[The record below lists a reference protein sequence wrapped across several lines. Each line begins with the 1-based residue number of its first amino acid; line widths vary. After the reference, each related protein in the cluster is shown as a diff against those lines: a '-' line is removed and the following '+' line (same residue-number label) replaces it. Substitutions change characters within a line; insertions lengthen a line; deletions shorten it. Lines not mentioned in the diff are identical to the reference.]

1 MGGVEVYENTEVF
14 MTKHS
19 KRSTFVACIA
29 LMMSVV
35 FGGGLWAQDKPA
47 DTKKLYNEIAGN
59 YEFQVEGQIMVI
71 NFFEKDGKL
80 YGAPVGE
87 TPEEILPVKGSPLKF
102 EVFVSAN
109 GQLYQLEFVRNEKDV
124 IDKCILRVGG
134 MEIAGIKK

>member
-1 MGGVEVYENTEVF
+1 MGGVAVYENMEVF

-35 FGGGLWAQDKPA
+35 LCRGLWAQDKPV

-109 GQLYQLEFVRNEKDV
+109 GQLYQLEFVRNEKNI
-124 IDKCILRVGG
+124 IDKCLMRVGG
-134 MEIAGIKK
+134 MEIVGIKK

>member
-1 MGGVEVYENTEVF
+1 

-19 KRSTFVACIA
+19 KRSTFVACIT

-35 FGGGLWAQDKPA
+35 LCRGLWAQDKPV

-59 YEFQVEGQIMVI
+59 YEFQPEGQIMVI

-124 IDKCILRVGG
+124 IDKCIMRVGG
-134 MEIAGIKK
+134 MEIVGIKK

>member
-1 MGGVEVYENTEVF
+1 
-14 MTKHS
+14 MTNHS
-19 KRSTFVACIA
+19 KRSTFVAFVA

-35 FGGGLWAQDKPA
+35 LCRGLWAQDKPQDKPV

-59 YEFQVEGQIMVI
+59 YEFQAEGQIMVI
-71 NFFEKDGKL
+71 NFFEKEGKL

>member
-1 MGGVEVYENTEVF
+1 MGGVAVYEDMEVF

-35 FGGGLWAQDKPA
+35 LCRGLWAQDKPI

-59 YEFQVEGQIMVI
+59 YELQAEGQIMVI
-71 NFFEKDGKL
+71 SFFEKDGKL

-109 GQLYQLEFVRNEKDV
+109 GQLYQLEFIRNEKDV

>member
-1 MGGVEVYENTEVF
+1 

-19 KRSTFVACIA
+19 KRSTFVACVV

-35 FGGGLWAQDKPA
+35 LCRGLWAQDKPV

-59 YEFQVEGQIMVI
+59 YEFQAEGQIMVI

>member
-1 MGGVEVYENTEVF
+1 

-19 KRSTFVACIA
+19 KRSTFVACVA

-35 FGGGLWAQDKPA
+35 LCQGLWAQDKPV

-59 YEFQVEGQIMVI
+59 YEFQAEGQIMVI

-124 IDKCILRVGG
+124 IDKCVLRVGG

>member
-1 MGGVEVYENTEVF
+1 

-19 KRSTFVACIA
+19 KRSTFVAFVA
-29 LMMSVV
+29 LMTAVV
-35 FGGGLWAQDKPA
+35 LGPGLGAQDKPV

-59 YEFQVEGQIMVI
+59 YEFQAEGQTMVV
-71 NFFEKDGKL
+71 NFFEKEGKL

-87 TPEEILPVKGSPLKF
+87 TPEEILPVKGSLLKF

-109 GQLYQLEFVRNEKDV
+109 GQLYQLEFVRNEKNI
-124 IDKCILRVGG
+124 IDKCIMRVAG

>member
-1 MGGVEVYENTEVF
+1 

-19 KRSTFVACIA
+19 KRSTFGACVA

-35 FGGGLWAQDKPA
+35 LCRGLWAQDKPV

-109 GQLYQLEFVRNEKDV
+109 GQLYQLEFIRNEKDV

>member
-1 MGGVEVYENTEVF
+1 

-29 LMMSVV
+29 LMMLVV
-35 FGGGLWAQDKPA
+35 FGGGLWAQNKPA

>member
-1 MGGVEVYENTEVF
+1 

-35 FGGGLWAQDKPA
+35 LCRVLGAQDKPV